1 MGPRVRPLPSDA
13 MDDALPLAGRVALI
27 TGAGRGQGRSHAVAL
42 ARLGADVAVCDIC
55 ADLPAAGYR
64 LATPG
69 DLAETARLVEDA
81 GRRALHAVVDVR
93 DLEAVTAFTDIAV
106 DELGSVDIAIANAGI
121 SAIIGVDAMTTD
133 EWHQV
138 VDTNLSG
145 TFNVIRAA
153 SPHMKSR
160 GFGRIVGVSSMLGR
174 QGAPFVSAYATS
186 KWGII
191 GLCKSAAI
199 ELAGD
204 GITVNVVAP
213 GNVATQMI
221 HNERLYA
228 LMRPDLEHPTAE
240 DVASVMASL
249 HVQPV
254 PWLEAEEITDVV
266 VFLVGETGRHI
277 TGTVIDI
284 DAGAAARFTG

>member
-1 MGPRVRPLPSDA
+1 M
-13 MDDALPLAGRVALI
+13 
-27 TGAGRGQGRSHAVAL
+27 AL

-55 ADLPAAGYR
+55 ADLPAAGYP
-64 LATPG
+64 LATSE
-69 DLAETARLVEDA
+69 DLAETARLVEEA
-81 GRRALHAVVDVR
+81 GRRALPAVVDVR
-93 DLEAVTAFTDIAV
+93 DLDAVTAFTDRAV
-106 DELGSVDIAIANAGI
+106 DELGAVDIAVANAGI
-121 SAIIGVDAMTTD
+121 SAIVGVDAMTAD

-138 VDTNLSG
+138 VDTNLTG

-153 SPHMKSR
+153 APHMKSR

-174 QGAPFVSAYATS
+174 QGGPFVSAYATS
-186 KWGII
+186 KWGVI
-191 GLCKSAAI
+191 GLCKSAAA

-213 GNVATQMI
+213 GNVATPMI
-221 HNERLYA
+221 HNERLYT
-228 LMRPDLEHPTAE
+228 LMRPDLAHPTAD
-240 DVASVMASL
+240 DVAPVMASL

-266 VFLVGETGRHI
+266 VFLVGEAGRHI